1 MTNSKPKS
9 AARLMAKAARMAGFD
24 MAAGWPAELSDVS
37 LACLLAEVEICR
49 HDNDGDVWLDM
60 IDAGVKSGS
69 LSVTR
74 RTELDSSS
82 CVISVRGGWN
92 HLTRQAVADWLKAI
106 DETPGEPARA
116 WLGDCWADEA
126 EGAGGPAQ
134 AKTGGRPKG
143 QQGEQLQKII
153 DALAAWAKTKGESF
167 DSNSMPGQVGKAGAD
182 GSFHWLC
189 AKLYPSD
196 FTKGERAFKGYR
208 AGRCTF
214 PPYAKESDFYSR
226 AIADIAQSLGV
237 SLHVT
242 QIKQASRKAA

>member
-1 MTNSKPKS
+1 MTNGKPKS
-9 AARLMAKAARMAGFD
+9 GAMLMAKAARMAGFD

-37 LACLLAEVEICR
+37 LACLLAEVETCR
-49 HDNDGDVWLDM
+49 HDNNGDLWLDM
-60 IDAGVKSGS
+60 IDAGVKHGS
-69 LSVTR
+69 LSVAR

-82 CVISVRGGWN
+82 CVLSVRGGWN

-106 DETPGEPARA
+106 NETPGEPARA
-116 WLGDCWADEA
+116 WLGDCWPDEA
-126 EGAGGPAQ
+126 EGAGGT
-134 AKTGGRPKG
+134 AKMGGRPKG

-153 DALAAWAKTKGESF
+153 DALAAWAKAKGESF
-167 DSNSMPGQVGKAGAD
+167 DSKSMPGQVGKADAD

-189 AKLYPSD
+189 ANLYPSD
-196 FTKGERAFKGYR
+196 FTKGGKAFKGYR

-214 PPYAKESDFYSR
+214 PAYAKKSNFYSR

-237 SLHVT
+237 SLNVT